1 MNAKTEALKNT
12 FAAAAATQ
20 KEIKEQ
26 ALAKVEQTQVADEQV
41 AFKKTAKTAQ
51 THEKYNEA
59 LANMSEKALA
69 ILNKYKVDAEALSKQ
84 SRELKKRSIAILEA
98 LAHSQRVNDRA
109 LDAVLQYI
117 EFKKCDAMSLSQVQA
132 QMNHITD
139 TQAQYFKTCAT
150 FFKFATYS
158 KSDKTLNLKRD
169 ANVLRD
175 LLALYSTASASE
187 E

>member
-1 MNAKTEALKNT
+1 MNAKTEALKNV
-12 FAAAAATQ
+12 FVAAAVVQ
-20 KEIKEQ
+20 KDIKEQ
-26 ALAKVEQTQVADEQV
+26 ALAKVEQSQVADEQV
-41 AFKKTAKTAQ
+41 AFKKQAKTAS
-51 THEKYNEA
+51 THEKYNTA
-59 LANMSEKALA
+59 LAEMSDKALA
-69 ILNKYKVDAEALSKQ
+69 MLSKYKLSAEELSKT
-84 SRELKKRSIAILEA
+84 SRECKKRAIAILEA

-117 EFKKCDAMSLSQVQA
+117 DYKKCDAMSLSQVQA
-132 QMNHITD
+132 QMNHQTD
-139 TQAQYFKTCAT
+139 TQAQYFKTCAI

-175 LLALYSTASASE
+175 LLALYSTSSAAE